1 MKTQK
6 DFSINCEIE
15 SEKMF
20 ISWLFIEEDWDK
32 KTFSQTDIE
41 LKKVD
46 RDAILKIV
54 EKAFSDSYNQ

>member
-15 SEKMF
+15 DEKMF
-20 ISWLFIEEDWDK
+20 ISWLFVEENGAK

-41 LKKVD
+41 LKEED
-46 RDAILKIV
+46 RTAILEIV
-54 EKAFSDSYNQ
+54 AKAFSDSYNQ